1 MNLAFPKPK
10 KRPKKK
16 RGGIDPKHL
25 ANIRKL
31 PCCIPGCPSIGDTQA
46 HHLKQ
51 GLPDSERGMGRRAS
65 DQYTVPLC
73 HHHHINGVE
82 RFASKLE
89 GKWFDTHGIKDPI
102 GLAKAYWEAKDLDEM
117 RKV

>member
-16 RGGIDPKHL
+16 RPGMDPKHL
-25 ANIRKL
+25 ENIRKL

-51 GLPDSERGMGRRAS
+51 GTNERGMGLRSS
-65 DQYTVPLC
+65 DKHTVPLC
-73 HHHHINGVE
+73 NHHHINGVE
-82 RFASKLE
+82 RFPSKE
-89 GKWFDTHGIKDPI
+89 EWAWFDAHGIKDPL
-102 GLAKAYWEAKDLDEM
+102 GLAKAYWKA
-117 RKV
+117 R

>member
-10 KRPKKK
+10 KRKKKK
-16 RGGIDPKHL
+16 RPGMDPKHL
-25 ANIRKL
+25 ENIRKL
-31 PCCIPGCPSIGDTQA
+31 PCCVPGCPSIGKSDA

-73 HHHHINGVE
+73 AHHHINGVE
-82 RFASKLE
+82 RFASKEERTWFATHNVRDPLE
-89 GKWFDTHGIKDPI
+89 
-102 GLAKAYWEAKDLDEM
+102 LAKALWKAKDIEEM
-117 RKV
+117 RKL